1 MKNKI
6 ITESIRRVKKLFKSK
21 LNGGNLKNGLNAW
34 AVGVVHYSVGI
45 VDWTKK
51 ELLNIDRKTRKIM
64 AMNGRMHTRS
74 NVARLFLPRR
84 EGGRGFIGIEEY
96 LDREK
101 KKELHTCIQ
110 ESHEWIL
117 KANSNEKVLQE
128 KENLKDYK
136 KRT

>member
-1 MKNKI
+1 M
-6 ITESIRRVKKLFKSK
+6 FKSK

-34 AVGVVHYSVGI
+34 AEGVLRYSVGI

-51 ELLNIDRKTRKIM
+51 KLLNIDRNTRKIM
-64 AMNGRMHTRS
+64 AMNGCMHTRS

-84 EGGRGFIGIEEY
+84 EEGGEFIGIKEY

-101 KKELHTCIQ
+101 KKALHTCIQ
-110 ESHEWIL
+110 ESNEWIL

-128 KENLKDYK
+128 EENLKDYK